1 MSHRTKVAAYDLARP
16 ATIWGLEQYRA
27 VWLLVHNNFV
37 PAGFLQIDLARGEIA
52 ISSERVRQLVM
63 DEFGRLENTT
73 AELSD
78 FPPIS
83 VVVCTRNRPY
93 VLRRC
98 LAAITKLEY
107 PNFEVIVV
115 DNASTTN
122 ETEAVIRETPF
133 RYVREDR
140 VGVDNARNRGWTEA
154 RHEIIAYTDDDAAVN
169 PRWLHGIA
177 LAFADSS
184 ISGAT
189 GLVLPLELEMQPQL
203 IFEQYGGM
211 SKGFRQRDFLPA
223 TMKASDLIAA
233 HSLGVGANMAFR
245 RSALE
250 QLGGFDPC
258 LDVGTVSSGAGDLD
272 MFHRVLAAGFKMH
285 YEPSAFIWHQ
295 HRRDIHGLRRQ
306 IYNNGRSFGVYLM
319 KIWSQQSTSRSAVI
333 HYAMHNWLYQW
344 LFRRAWQSIVGPRT
358 AECSLAWTELRGAL
372 SAPYAY
378 RRTYA
383 KSQVS
388 KGRS

>member
-27 VWLLVHNNFV
+27 VWLLIHNNFI
-37 PAGFLQIDLARGEIA
+37 PAGFLWIDLARGENA
-52 ISSERVRQLVM
+52 IGSERVHQLVI
-63 DEFGRLENTT
+63 DEFGGLENIA
-73 AELSD
+73 AELTD
-78 FPPIS
+78 FPPIT

-93 VLRRC
+93 ALRRC
-98 LAAITKLEY
+98 LAAISKLEY
-107 PNFEVIVV
+107 PDFEVIVV

-133 RYVREDR
+133 RYVRENR
-140 VGVDNARNRGWTEA
+140 VGLNNARNRGWVEA

-177 LAFADSS
+177 RAFADPAV
-184 ISGAT
+184 SGAT
-189 GLVLPLELEMQPQL
+189 GLVLPLELEMPSQL

-223 TMKASDLIAA
+223 SMKASELISA

-245 RSALE
+245 RSMLE

-272 MFHRVLAAGFKMH
+272 MFHRALVAGFKMR

-319 KIWSQQSTSRSAVI
+319 KIWSRQSTPRSEVV
-333 HYAMHNWLYQW
+333 HYALHDWLYQW
-344 LFRRAWQSIVGPRT
+344 LFRRAWRSIVGPGT
-358 AECSLAWTELRGAL
+358 AECGLSWTELRGAL

-383 KSQVS
+383 PSKVS
-388 KGRS
+388 KGKS